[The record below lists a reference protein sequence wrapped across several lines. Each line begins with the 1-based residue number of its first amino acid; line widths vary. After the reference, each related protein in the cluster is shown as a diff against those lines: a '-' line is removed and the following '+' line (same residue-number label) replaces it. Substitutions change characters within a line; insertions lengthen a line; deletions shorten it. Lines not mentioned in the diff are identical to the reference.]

1 MMFGIAITFGVTSAV
16 LFLSSDA
23 PATAKNGTPVVRAA
37 RAPAPKADK
46 TSKST
51 IKIIPAPYVTSS
63 GGGASALIR
72 F

>member
-23 PATAKNGTPVVRAA
+23 PATAKSDPVRAVGQN
-37 RAPAPKADK
+37 APKKPA
-46 TSKST
+46 
-51 IKIIPAPYVTSS
+51 KITVTPAPYVTPS
-63 GGGASALIR
+63 GGGASALVR